1 MIDPSSAGR
10 ARDREI
16 LRLAVPALGALVAE
30 PLFLLADAA
39 IVGNLGT
46 APLAGLGVAGA
57 VLSTLVYLC
66 VFLAYATT
74 AAVGRSVGAGDL
86 RAAAQQGID
95 GLWLAAGL
103 GVVLAL
109 AGAAAAPVL
118 VDALGATPAA
128 RPFALVY
135 LRVSAVGL
143 PAMLVV
149 LAATGALRGALDV
162 RTPLVVAAT
171 GAAANVG
178 LNYVLVYPAGWGIA
192 GSALG
197 TVIAQVGMAAALTAV
212 VVRRA
217 RRHGASLR
225 PDSAGIRTSASAS
238 GALFLRT
245 LTLRIYLLAAVAW
258 AGAAGTVALAAHT
271 VAVAVWGF
279 LALALDAVAIAAQAL
294 VARGLGAGDVG
305 DVRAVTRRLAWWGLW
320 SGAGTGVLVLACLPW
335 APGLFSP
342 DPAVRHLLGDVLV
355 LVALLQVVA
364 GVTFALDG
372 VLIGAGDHAYLAVTG
387 VATLA
392 VFLVAAWAATAAG
405 GGLVGLWWAVGAHT
419 AARLAVLV
427 ARTRGS
433 AWLRTGAAPPGGRG
447 GRPA

>member
-1 MIDPSSAGR
+1 
-10 ARDREI
+10 
-16 LRLAVPALGALVAE
+16 VPALGALVAE

-74 AAVGRSVGAGDL
+74 AAVGRSLGAGDP
-86 RAAAQQGID
+86 RAAARHGVD

-103 GVVLAL
+103 GALLAVVATV
-109 AGAAAAPVL
+109 AAPAL
-118 VDALGATPAA
+118 VNLLGATPDA
-128 RPFALVY
+128 RPFAVTY
-135 LRVSAVGL
+135 LRVSAAGL

-149 LAATGALRGALDV
+149 LAATGALRGLLDV
-162 RTPLVVAAT
+162 RTPLVVAGS

-178 LNYVLVYPAGWGIA
+178 LNYLLVYPAGLGIA

-197 TVIAQVGMAAALTAV
+197 TVIAQVGMAVALAAV
-212 VVRRA
+212 VVRGA

-225 PDSAGIRTSASAS
+225 PDTAGIRASATAS

-245 LTLRIYLLAAVAW
+245 VTLRIYLLAAVAW

-271 VAVAVWGF
+271 VAVTVWGF
-279 LALALDAVAIAAQAL
+279 LALALDAVAIAGQAL
-294 VARGLGAGDVG
+294 VARSLGAGDVAE
-305 DVRAVTRRLAWWGLW
+305 VRTVTRRLTWWGLW
-320 SGAGTGVLVLACLPW
+320 SGAATGLLVLACLPW
-335 APGLFSP
+335 APALFSP
-342 DPAVRHLLGDVLV
+342 DPAVRAALGDVLV
-355 LVALLQVVA
+355 LIALFQVVA
-364 GVTFALDG
+364 GVTFTLDG

-392 VFLVAAWAATAAG
+392 VFLAAGWLAAASG
-405 GGLVGLWWAVGAHT
+405 GGLVGLWWAVGVYT
-419 AARLAVLV
+419 AARLAVLAWRV
-427 ARTRGS
+427 RGT
-433 AWLRTGAAPPGGRG
+433 AWLRTGAVR
-447 GRPA
+447 